1 MDILGAKEVF
11 NMSIGSQLTG
21 LRNKKGL
28 SRVQLAKELNIPMTT
43 LRNYEQDEREP
54 GHKFLIEAARY
65 FDVTTDYILENEK
78 APAPEGTEDE
88 EQAIDE
94 LEEELR
100 SVLLKHGL
108 LHGGDITPEQNA
120 FLKHVFALILAYF
133 QKTI

>member
-1 MDILGAKEVF
+1 
-11 NMSIGSQLTG
+11 MSIGTQLVG

-28 SRVQLAKELNIPMTT
+28 TRVQLAEELHIPMTT

-54 GHKFLIEAARY
+54 GHKFLVKVARY
-65 FDVTTDYILENEK
+65 FDVTTDFILENEK
-78 APAPEGTEDE
+78 SPAPEGAEDE

-94 LEEELR
+94 LKEELR

-108 LHGGDITPEQNA
+108 LQGGDITPDQNA

-133 QKTI
+133 QKSI